1 MGAPVESDKL
11 IDPDPDPDVIIT
23 LFALLLKGSTV
34 RGFVELE
41 FRLGAGG
48 GKMNGVGVIA

>member
-11 IDPDPDPDVIIT
+11 IDPDPDVIIT
-23 LFALLLKGSTV
+23 LFTLLLKGSTV

-41 FRLGAGG
+41 LRLGAGG